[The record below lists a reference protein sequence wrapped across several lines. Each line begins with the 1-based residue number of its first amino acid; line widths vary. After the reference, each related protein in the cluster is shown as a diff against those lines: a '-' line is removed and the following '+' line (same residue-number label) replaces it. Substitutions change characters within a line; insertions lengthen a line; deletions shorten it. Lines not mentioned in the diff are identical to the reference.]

1 MINLIVMTS
10 DHFVGTGISASR
22 YGAFGVMIG
31 DCEFKE
37 LSERTETDFLE
48 WFFDRAESGNERYM
62 ELRYDMAM
70 RNDDWVKEST
80 CVAYDYLDH
89 LIEMTSAY

>member
-1 MINLIVMTS
+1 MINITGMTE
-10 DHFVGTGISASR
+10 DQFDAWYHASANQ
-22 YGAFGVMIG
+22 FGVMIG

-62 ELRYDMAM
+62 ELRYDLAM